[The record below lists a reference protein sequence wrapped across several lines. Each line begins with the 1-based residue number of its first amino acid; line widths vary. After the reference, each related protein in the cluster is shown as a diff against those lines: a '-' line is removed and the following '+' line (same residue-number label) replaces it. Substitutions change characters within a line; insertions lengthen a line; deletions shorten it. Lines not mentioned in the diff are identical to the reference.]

1 MNLQINLFKL
11 KRRKNKEMT
20 TNDPLVIAGK
30 EFSSRIIVG
39 TGKYKEND
47 TMNLAH
53 DASGAEIITV
63 ALGRVNFDDPDD
75 LFKHIDWGRYTILP
89 NTAGAYSVEDA
100 IRIAR
105 LAREACNTDWIKLEV
120 LGDKETLLPD
130 VGGTLEAAKILIDEG
145 FTVLP
150 YTTDDPIVARKLE
163 ELGCST
169 IMPLASYIGSGH
181 GFLDFSGIKII
192 IERANVP
199 VVVDAGLG
207 VPSDATMAMELG
219 ADAVLVNTAIA
230 CAGNPGQMGLGFK
243 HGVEAGRLGYLA
255 GRMEKKVYGS
265 VSSVGAGLK

>member
-1 MNLQINLFKL
+1 
-11 KRRKNKEMT
+11 MT
-20 TNDPLVIAGK
+20 NHDPLVIAGK
-30 EFSSRIIVG
+30 EFSSRLMIG
-39 TGKYKEND
+39 TGKYSENAI
-47 TMNLAH
+47 MQEAH
-53 DASGAEIITV
+53 DTSGAEIVTV
-63 ALGRVNFDDPDD
+63 ALGRVNFDDPND
-75 LFKHIDWGRYTILP
+75 LFKHIDFNRYTLLP

-100 IRIAR
+100 LRIAR
-105 LAREACNTDWIKLEV
+105 LAREATGTDWIKLEV

-130 VGGTLEAAKILIDEG
+130 VGGTLEAAKILLDEG

-169 IMPLASYIGSGH
+169 VMPLASYIGSGH

-207 VPSDATMAMELG
+207 VPSDAAMAMELG

-230 CAGNPGQMGLGFK
+230 VAGNPVQMAEGFK
-243 HGVEAGRLGYLA
+243 LGVQAGRHGYLA

-265 VSSVGAGLK
+265 ASSVGAGLK